1 MIIMSRN
8 IIKAL
13 AISCVV
19 VLILVLDI
27 TVIKPIKANNKQQ
40 DEYLYHFQVI
50 VDSEMD
56 GIIREDFV
64 NELAKKGK
72 EEKAYI
78 EVVENDKKS
87 EDKKELIEKG
97 IYAKVDGI
105 ACTMDSKK
113 MGNAMYAKASGKK
126 IPLVDYGINNYNY
139 DKLISIGPEEY
150 DIGVLAAEQI
160 CKYTTKKDK
169 ILVIRNASTDKNI
182 SINKHMEKGFKKGI
196 KNNKREKSKVKYV
209 NVKEDMFSTEKNIV
223 SILKENKTYTGIVVL
238 DSDYS
243 SLLGSMVENKKY
255 SFLEDKK
262 IVAYGVNDENV
273 EYLKEN
279 IFKSIISYDAK
290 DMADKLIFTLIDSKL
305 GNKTRNYITNLS
317 LVTVDKKNNKI
328 KTDVFNTENA
338 QN

>member
-1 MIIMSRN
+1 MSRN
-8 IIKAL
+8 IIRTL

-19 VLILVLDI
+19 VLVFVLDI

-50 VDSEMD
+50 IDSEMD
-56 GIIREDFV
+56 GIIREDFI
-64 NELAKKGK
+64 NELDDKGK
-72 EEKAYI
+72 EEKAYV
-78 EVVENDKKS
+78 EVIENDSKN
-87 EDKKELIEKG
+87 EDKEELIKKG

-113 MGNAMYAKASGKK
+113 MGNSMYAKASGKK
-126 IPLVDYGINNYNY
+126 IPLVDYDINNYSY

-169 ILVIRNASTDKNI
+169 ILVIRNASTSKNI
-182 SINKHMEKGFKKGI
+182 SISKHMEKGFKEGI
-196 KNNKREKSKVKYV
+196 KNKKREKSKIKYV
-209 NVKEDMFSTEKNIV
+209 NVKEDMFSTEKNII
-223 SILKENKTYTGIVVL
+223 SILKENKNYNGIVVL
-238 DSDYS
+238 DNNYS
-243 SLLGSMVENKKY
+243 SLIGSMVENKKY

-262 IVAYGVNDENV
+262 IVAYGVNDENIG
-273 EYLKEN
+273 YLKKN

-338 QN
+338 QK

>member
-1 MIIMSRN
+1 MSRN

-113 MGNAMYAKASGKK
+113 MGNSMYAKASGKK
-126 IPLVDYGINNYNY
+126 ISLVDYGINNY
-139 DKLISIGPEEY
+139 I
-150 DIGVLAAEQI
+150 
-160 CKYTTKKDK
+160 YTVTK
-169 ILVIRNASTDKNI
+169 
-182 SINKHMEKGFKKGI
+182 
-196 KNNKREKSKVKYV
+196 
-209 NVKEDMFSTEKNIV
+209 
-223 SILKENKTYTGIVVL
+223 
-238 DSDYS
+238 
-243 SLLGSMVENKKY
+243 
-255 SFLEDKK
+255 
-262 IVAYGVNDENV
+262 
-273 EYLKEN
+273 
-279 IFKSIISYDAK
+279 
-290 DMADKLIFTLIDSKL
+290 
-305 GNKTRNYITNLS
+305 
-317 LVTVDKKNNKI
+317 
-328 KTDVFNTENA
+328 
-338 QN
+338 